1 MTSCQFYNNKNKA
14 VLCGH
19 YLPSNN
25 LMMKTRVFVVSLKFK
40 EDKRIIV
47 LVCAGPSHASRCGAG
62 WDVGAVHLLDGS

>member
-1 MTSCQFYNNKNKA
+1 
-14 VLCGH
+14 
-19 YLPSNN
+19 
-25 LMMKTRVFVVSLKFK
+25 MMKTRVFVVSLKFK